1 MILGYFEDGSEPDH
15 IGDER
20 LGRRRTGVVTLNLQA
35 HPIASVD
42 LADGRRAVKGRA
54 AEGEERSRL
63 RARWKDIDTNLDG
76 YAALRSGETAVVVLE
91 PWSEP
96 IR

>member
-1 MILGYFEDGSEPDH
+1 MILGYFEDGSNLITLAMNGWADDEPAWW
-15 IGDER
+15 
-20 LGRRRTGVVTLNLQA
+20 LNLQA

-63 RARWKDIDTNLDG
+63 WARWKDIDTNLDG

-96 IR
+96 AR